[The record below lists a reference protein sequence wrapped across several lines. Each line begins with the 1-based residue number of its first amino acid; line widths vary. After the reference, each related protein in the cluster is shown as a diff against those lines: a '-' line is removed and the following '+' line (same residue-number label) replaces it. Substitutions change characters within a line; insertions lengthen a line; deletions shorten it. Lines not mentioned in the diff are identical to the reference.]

1 MLRGPPG
8 PLAAVGGLSH
18 GLWRSFENERR
29 AGEWKGFVDGDL
41 VSVRRGARG
50 GWAQCLFI

>member
-1 MLRGPPG
+1 VLRGPPG